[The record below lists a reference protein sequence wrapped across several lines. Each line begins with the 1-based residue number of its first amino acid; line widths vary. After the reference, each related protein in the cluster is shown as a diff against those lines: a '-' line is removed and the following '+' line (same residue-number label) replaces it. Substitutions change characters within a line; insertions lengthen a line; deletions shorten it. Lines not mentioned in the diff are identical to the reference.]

1 MNEDL
6 WFPRQQYS
14 LLRLANTNEGRDI
27 LCLDS
32 WQKRPYPIVAMKKNY
47 VRYYRGCWD
56 GWEHWI
62 TDVRVGAKWGNVIR
76 FRWQAFKE
84 ALDRNTL
91 LDILSWPATY
101 DPKTGR
107 RLHPVGGGSTTTV
120 YPDPNPESTSV
131 DGRVRRQVG
140 GGEAFGTIRAG
151 DGTTAGSDATSPQEQ
166 ARLLQHATG
175 ANTWTNMTRGITLF
189 NDPEISAADVITSAT
204 MEVALNNINNTSADP
219 GFCLVQ
225 STPAANDRLAAADYA
240 QVGTTQQAP
249 DLAISSLTA
258 DDSTYNAF
266 TLDSTGLAS
275 IDIDGVTKFGHR
287 LSNDRANSAPTWNA
301 SAQDDARVSVVQAD
315 NSGTSADP
323 KLVILHSLAFTPR
336 AIMF

>member
-1 MNEDL
+1 
-6 WFPRQQYS
+6 
-14 LLRLANTNEGRDI
+14 
-27 LCLDS
+27 
-32 WQKRPYPIVAMKKNY
+32 MKKNY

-151 DGTTAGSDATSPQEQ
+151 AGVTAGSDATSPQEQ
-166 ARLLQHATG
+166 GRLLAHDSG
-175 ANTWTNMTRGITLF
+175 ADTWTNMTRGITLF
-189 NDPEISAADVITSAT
+189 NDPEISADDVITSAT
-204 MEVALNNINNTSADP
+204 MEIALNNVNNDTTAS
-219 GFCLVQ
+219 FCLVQ
-225 STPAANDRLAAADYA
+225 STPASNTALVAADYA
-240 QVGTTQQAP
+240 QVGTTQQAA
-249 DLAISSLTA
+249 DLAIAGLTA

-266 TLDSTGLAS
+266 TLNSTGIAS

-287 LSNDRANSAPTWNA
+287 LANDRANSAPTWVA
-301 SAQDDARVSVVQAD
+301 GDDDRVSVVQAD

-323 KLVILHSLAFTPR
+323 KLVILHSLPFTPK